1 MNEWTDG
8 QRTEGREGGRDG
20 REGGKGKRARE
31 REGQREENRRTT
43 EITQSITN
51 LSPKSIVPWFFP
63 MYTIKCA
70 LKLGFKWLHN
80 IQIYKQFT
88 LHLAISLF

>member
-8 QRTEGREGGRDG
+8 QRTEGREGGREG

-43 EITQSITN
+43 EITQSIGGQPV
-51 LSPKSIVPWFFP
+51 PKEHSTIVFSHV
-63 MYTIKCA
+63 Y
-70 LKLGFKWLHN
+70 H
-80 IQIYKQFT
+80 
-88 LHLAISLF
+88 